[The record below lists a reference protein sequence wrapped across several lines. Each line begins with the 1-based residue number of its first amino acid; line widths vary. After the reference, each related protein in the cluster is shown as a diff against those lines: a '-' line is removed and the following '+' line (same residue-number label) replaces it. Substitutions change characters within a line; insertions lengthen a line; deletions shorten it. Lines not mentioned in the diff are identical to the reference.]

1 LAKTPHIRI
10 GTRGSQLALWQANW
24 VADQLRQRGATVDII
39 EISTAGDRDQRDP
52 ILEMNQQGVFT
63 KEIQAAVLTGAAD
76 IAVHSLKDLP
86 TETVEGLILCAVPPR
101 EVCFDVLITTK
112 AKSLMD
118 LPPNARV
125 GTGSLRRQAQL
136 RHLRSDLE
144 ILGIRGNVDT
154 RLRKLRDGEF
164 DAIVLAA
171 AGVKRLNLDQQVV
184 EELAPPRML
193 PAPGQGA
200 LGIECHR
207 AAHDIIEF
215 VSQLDDANSR
225 DATNAER
232 SMLALLHA
240 GCSAPVGAWGRIE
253 NGELLLDGVVA
264 TLDGRQVL
272 RASASGSSMNASELG
287 KSVAQSLLEQ
297 GAGRIIAAAKQ
308 GYP

>member
-1 LAKTPHIRI
+1 LVKTPHIRI
-10 GTRGSQLALWQANW
+10 GTRGSQLAMWQAHW
-24 VADQLRQRGATVDII
+24 VAEQLRQRGATVEII

-63 KEIQAAVLTGAAD
+63 KEIQAAVLNGDAD

-86 TETVEGLILCAVPPR
+86 TETVEGLVLCAVPPR
-101 EVCFDVLITTK
+101 EVCFDVLITTR

-118 LPPNARV
+118 LPPNSRV

-144 ILGIRGNVDT
+144 IVGIRGNVDT
-154 RLRKLRDGEF
+154 RLRKLRDGEY

-171 AGVKRLNLDQQVV
+171 AGVKRLNLEQHVV

-207 AAHDIIEF
+207 ETHDIIEF
-215 VSQLDDANSR
+215 VGQLDDENSR
-225 DATNAER
+225 TATNAER

-240 GCSAPVGAWGRIE
+240 GCSAPVGAWGRVE
-253 NGELLLDGVVA
+253 HGGLALDGVVI
-264 TLDGRQVL
+264 TLDGQRVL
-272 RASASGSSMNASELG
+272 RASATDSVQNAVQLG
-287 KSVAQSLLEQ
+287 QRVAEDLLKQ
-297 GAGRIIAAAKQ
+297 GAQEIIQLCVKE
-308 GYP
+308 

>member
-1 LAKTPHIRI
+1 M
-10 GTRGSQLALWQANW
+10 WQANW
-24 VADQLRQRGATVDII
+24 VADQLRSRGATVEII
-39 EISTAGDRDQRDP
+39 EISTVGDRDQRDP

-63 KEIQAAVLTGAAD
+63 KEIQAAVLNGESD

-86 TETVEGLILCAVPPR
+86 TETVEGLVLCAVPPR
-101 EVCFDVLITTK
+101 EVCFDVLITTR

-118 LPPNARV
+118 LPANSRV

-136 RHLRSDLE
+136 RHLRGDLE

-154 RLRKLRDGEF
+154 RLRKLRDGKY

-171 AGVKRLNLDQQVV
+171 AGVKRLNLDQHVV

-200 LGIECHR
+200 LGIECHCE
-207 AAHDIIEF
+207 AHDIIEF
-215 VSQLDDANSR
+215 LSQLDDENSHA
-225 DATNAER
+225 ATNAER
-232 SMLALLHA
+232 SMLAQLHA
-240 GCSAPVGAWGRIE
+240 GCSAPVGAWGRID

-264 TLDGRQVL
+264 TLDGQQVL
-272 RASASGSSMNASELG
+272 RASNSGPPASGIELG
-287 KSVAQSLLEQ
+287 KLVAQSLFDQ

-308 GYP
+308 H

>member
-1 LAKTPHIRI
+1 LAVTPHIRI

-39 EISTAGDRDQRDP
+39 EISTTGDRDQRDP

-63 KEIQAAVLTGAAD
+63 KEIQTAVLNGDAD

-86 TETVEGLILCAVPPR
+86 TETVEGLVLCAVPPR
-101 EVCFDVLITTK
+101 EVCFDVLITTQ
-112 AKSLMD
+112 AKSLME
-118 LPPNARV
+118 LPLNSRI
-125 GTGSLRRQAQL
+125 GTGSLRRQALL

-171 AGVKRLNLDQQVV
+171 AGVKRLNLDQHVV
-184 EELAPPRML
+184 EELTPPRML

-240 GCSAPVGAWGRIE
+240 GCSAPVGAWGRID

-264 TLDGRQVL
+264 TLDGQRVV
-272 RASASGSSMNASELG
+272 RASASGPSQSAVQLG
-287 KSVAQSLLEQ
+287 RQVAESLLDQ
-297 GAGRIIAAAKQ
+297 GAGEIIQKT
-308 GYP
+308 

>member
-63 KEIQAAVLTGAAD
+63 KEIQAAVLNGEAD

-86 TETVEGLILCAVPPR
+86 TETVEGLVLCAVPQR
-101 EVCFDVLITTK
+101 EVCFDVLITTR
-112 AKSLMD
+112 AKSLME
-118 LPPNARV
+118 LPANARV

-136 RHLRSDLE
+136 RHLRDDLE

-164 DAIVLAA
+164 DAIILAA
-171 AGVKRLNLDQQVV
+171 AGVRRLNLDQHVV

-207 AAHDIIEF
+207 EARDIIEF
-215 VSQLDDANSR
+215 VSQLEDSNSR
-225 DATNAER
+225 AATNAER

-253 NGELLLDGVVA
+253 DGELILDGIVA
-264 TLDGRQVL
+264 TLDGQRVL
-272 RASASGSSMNASELG
+272 RASARGPSQSAVQLG
-287 KSVAQSLLEQ
+287 QQVAESLLNQ
-297 GAGRIIAAAKQ
+297 GAGEIIAAAKQ
-308 GYP
+308 L

>member
-1 LAKTPHIRI
+1 M
-10 GTRGSQLALWQANW
+10 WQANW
-24 VADQLRQRGATVDII
+24 VADQLRERGATVEII

-63 KEIQAAVLTGAAD
+63 KEIQAAVLNGQAD
-76 IAVHSLKDLP
+76 ITVHSLKDLP
-86 TETVEGLILCAVPPR
+86 TETVEGLVLCSVPLR
-101 EVCFDVLITTK
+101 ELCFDVLITTR

-118 LPPNARV
+118 LPANSKV

-136 RHLRSDLE
+136 RHLRDDLE

-154 RLRKLRDGEF
+154 RLRKLSDGEY

-171 AGVKRLNLDQQVV
+171 AGVKRLNLDQHVV
-184 EELAPPRML
+184 EELSPPRML

-207 AAHDIIEF
+207 EAHNIIEF
-215 VSQLDDANSR
+215 VSQLDDEHSHV
-225 DATNAER
+225 ATNAER

-240 GCSAPVGAWGRIE
+240 GCSAPVGAWARIE
-253 NGELLLDGVVA
+253 SGELLLDGIVA

-272 RASASGSSMNASELG
+272 RASASGLPSSAIELG

-297 GAGRIIAAAKQ
+297 GARQIIVAAKQ
-308 GYP
+308 V

>member
-1 LAKTPHIRI
+1 LVKTPHIRI

-39 EISTAGDRDQRDP
+39 EISTTGDRDQRDP
-52 ILEMNQQGVFT
+52 ILEMDQQGVFT
-63 KEIQAAVLTGAAD
+63 KEIQAAVLNGDAD

-86 TETVEGLILCAVPPR
+86 TETVEGLVLGAVPPR

-112 AKSLMD
+112 AKSLME
-118 LPPNARV
+118 LPASSRV

-171 AGVKRLNLDQQVV
+171 AGVKRLNLDQHVV

-207 AAHDIIEF
+207 GAHDIIEF
-215 VSQLDDANSR
+215 ISQLEDPNSR
-225 DATNAER
+225 AATNAER

-240 GCSAPVGAWGRIE
+240 GCSAPVGAWGRIKK
-253 NGELLLDGVVA
+253 GELLLDGVVA
-264 TLDGRQVL
+264 TLDGQRVI
-272 RASASGSSMNASELG
+272 RASASGPSQSAVELG
-287 KSVAQSLLEQ
+287 QQVAKRLLDH
-297 GAGRIIAAAKQ
+297 GAGEIIQKT
-308 GYP
+308 